1 MSVLTHGDVRKRVI
15 EFEPFVRGSL
25 EEMLKE
31 KIERRIRAYVDAA
44 KEDEYG
50 VLTVN
55 EEWLG
60 VTLARN
66 CELPSDT
73 SSGPVGV
80 GLCTYNVGTTNGARG
95 TLGETPFALQEDGFP
110 ANLSM
115 KFLMRT
121 IPMLVWH
128 MNKHALHARFGG
140 WRKFANAYRKRFGMF
155 DLVSIPLPKV
165 SGVTIDLMK
174 FMKRKDNDKF
184 KGWVKATAEY
194 FKTFL
199 RFCGGASNAR
209 AIINACGM
217 TASRNPWIFFLHEL
231 KAIAPKHAVVAY
243 LQRAVAGNFIMPHA
257 SSIIDGR
264 IKVGV
269 DKLRCGDEAL
279 TKILSA
285 LFVDQKNG
293 LSLQVRACYN
303 WKLDRKN
310 AFEAVDPYARKEKEL
325 AQKAAAAARAKEKEL
340 ARKAAAEA
348 KKAKKAERAARAKE
362 NNAKPEA
369 KARKAERG
377 KKYRARPEVKARN
390 ATPEAKARARASE
403 KKYRARP
410 EVKARNAERDKKYR
424 ARPEVKAWKAAYN
437 KEYLARPGAKAR
449 QAAYKKEYWAK
460 PGAKARKAAYMR
472 EYRAKAAKARK
483 QTGGEGEEQSLV
495 AIHK

>member
-1 MSVLTHGDVRKRVI
+1 MYVLTHGDVRKRVI

-95 TLGETPFALQEDGFP
+95 TLGKTPFALQEDGFP

-184 KGWVKATAEY
+184 EGWVKATADY
-194 FKTFL
+194 FETFL

-217 TASRNPWIFFLHEL
+217 TASKNPWIFFLHEL

-243 LQRAVAGNFIMPHA
+243 LQGAVDGNFIMPHA
-257 SSIIDGR
+257 SAIINGR
-264 IKVGV
+264 VKVGV
-269 DKLRCGDEAL
+269 ENLHRGDEAL

-293 LSLQVRACYN
+293 LSLQVRACSD

-310 AFEAVDPYARKEKEL
+310 AYEAVDSYARKEKEL
-325 AQKAAAAARAKEKEL
+325 AKKAKKAEKAART
-340 ARKAAAEA
+340 KAAAEA
-348 KKAKKAERAARAKE
+348 KKAKKAERAARAKAWKATYMKE
-362 NNAKPEA
+362 YRARPA
-369 KARKAERG
+369 VKARKA
-377 KKYRARPEVKARN
+377 AR
-390 ATPEAKARARASE
+390 E
-403 KKYRARP
+403 KTRYADP
-410 EVKARNAERDKKYR
+410 AV
-424 ARPEVKAWKAAYN
+424 
-437 KEYLARPGAKAR
+437 
-449 QAAYKKEYWAK
+449 
-460 PGAKARKAAYMR
+460 KARKAAYMKEYRARPAVKKRQAARDKTNNADPAVKARKVAYMREYMR
-472 EYRAKAAKARK
+472 EYRKRPAVKARQAARDKTNNADPEMKARK
-483 QTGGEGEEQSLV
+483 
-495 AIHK
+495 ANRR